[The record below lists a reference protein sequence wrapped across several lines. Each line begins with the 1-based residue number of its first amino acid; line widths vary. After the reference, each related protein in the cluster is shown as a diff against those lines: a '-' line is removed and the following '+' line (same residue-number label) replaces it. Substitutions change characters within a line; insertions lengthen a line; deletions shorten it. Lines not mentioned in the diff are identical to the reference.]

1 MFIVIQSINTIR
13 NELKSRNQ
21 SVSNNNNCNLLH
33 QRYREFYISTIYP
46 EMDITKITLQYK
58 TLN

>member
-21 SVSNNNNCNLLH
+21 SVSNNNTHDLKIVLPL
-33 QRYREFYISTIYP
+33 YIWGIVS
-46 EMDITKITLQYK
+46 DIVLIENQP
-58 TLN
+58 